1 MSCCPPGSLPYLAA
15 DSTSSG
21 SKNKAGNCDFYETGS
36 TSTSKALV
44 MIPDVWGWD
53 TGRIRALA
61 DHFAATANFLVVIP
75 KLLADPAFEG
85 GTDGDALPP
94 NFDMG
99 SRGGEF
105 QGWLKDQHPFTKQ
118 QPLLQDLH
126 GYLCSAGVEKIY
138 LMGICWGGYAMAE
151 MMGVPSLSARV
162 VAGASVHPSVRVAGM
177 FGKSQGGVVKAACQP
192 ILWMPTGN
200 DPDDYRTGGEV
211 LVNSPEGSK
220 TIDYPSMTH
229 GFFTRGD
236 AKDGEVAK
244 CVEKAVGELLE
255 WYAQH

>member
-1 MSCCPPGSLPYLAA
+1 
-15 DSTSSG
+15 
-21 SKNKAGNCDFYETGS
+21 
-36 TSTSKALV
+36 
-44 MIPDVWGWD
+44 
-53 TGRIRALA
+53 
-61 DHFAATANFLVVIP
+61 
-75 KLLADPAFEG
+75 
-85 GTDGDALPP
+85 
-94 NFDMG
+94 
-99 SRGGEF
+99 
-105 QGWLKDQHPFTKQ
+105 
-118 QPLLQDLH
+118 
-126 GYLCSAGVEKIY
+126 
-138 LMGICWGGYAMAE
+138 
-151 MMGVPSLSARV
+151 
-162 VAGASVHPSVRVAGM
+162 M